1 MSLVKEPKV
10 GFLSSGDATFRLLA
24 KILRYV
30 NIVAQHV
37 NIVAQPLP
45 PKPAG
50 TNCRA
55 VSRASRP
62 AFAAEAR
69 RNELPSGVY
78 ASRLMTQKRL
88 RLARPA
94 LRQVALSAL
103 GSYRPPSPCGS
114 RNAFNRRR
122 KAWRRLAFHAQCVSP
137 TSPLAIATPA
147 LRLTKSYRL
156 P

>member
-1 MSLVKEPKV
+1 MKV
-10 GFLSSGDATFRLLA
+10 RKVAILSSGDATFRHLA

-62 AFAAEAR
+62 AVAAEAR

-78 ASRLMTQKRL
+78 ASRLVTQKRL

-94 LRQVALSAL
+94 LRQVALAAL
-103 GSYRPPSPCGS
+103 GSYRPPSPCRS
-114 RNAFNRRR
+114 RNAFNRLARWAPLR
-122 KAWRRLAFHAQCVSP
+122 GRRLAFHAKCVSP
-137 TSPLAIATPA
+137 TSPLAIATSA
-147 LRLTKSYRL
+147 LQL
-156 P
+156 PKGCQ